1 MTGLRPYQDR
11 NDLGLLGISTEDQST
26 KGDHVTTDAN
36 QNELGQ
42 LIDQRRQLAAQLA
55 GVELQIAMA
64 VGDRDGA
71 RRHLKEMNAQ
81 TEARKAARFAM
92 CRAMGAH

>member
-1 MTGLRPYQDR
+1 M
-11 NDLGLLGISTEDQST
+11 STDN
-26 KGDHVTTDAN
+26 KLA
-36 QNELGQ
+36 Q
-42 LIDQRRQLAAQLA
+42 LIDKRRDLSAQLS

-64 VGDRDGA
+64 VGDRDAA

-92 CRAMGAH
+92 CSAMGAH

>member
-1 MTGLRPYQDR
+1 MTPDV
-11 NDLGLLGISTEDQST
+11 N
-26 KGDHVTTDAN
+26 H
-36 QNELGQ
+36 NELGQ
-42 LIDQRRQLAAQLA
+42 LIDQRRQLAAKLA

-64 VGDRDGA
+64 VGDRDAA

-81 TEARKAARFAM
+81 TEARKAARLAM